1 MIMEVIQKLKIL
13 MALMVL
19 IPSFITHAQVKI
31 GQDLEP
37 VKGAILEL
45 NSNAGGYIGGL
56 RLTNASLANI
66 YDLSPFSDKD
76 FSKADSIALAG
87 AIIYNTNEN
96 LVNEK
101 GVETGIGVYYWDKTK
116 WVKETP
122 DTINA
127 WLVNGNSDT
136 KDYKNFIGTTNRTGL
151 TFKVN
156 DTFAGSIFFDNYN
169 YQLGCSEC
177 PEDDPNEPRGYRSSL
192 SFGLNAGANLHL
204 YVING
209 RGGYNS
215 AFGTNALKSNIDG
228 IHNTAIGHNALKDN
242 SNMTGLHT
250 SGGNTAVGSQAL
262 AKNTSAGNNTAVGYL
277 ALTANQKSGNNTAV
291 GAYALASY
299 NYNGAGSRYNTAVG
313 YQSLW
318 RNTAGYGN
326 SALGYGALIYDQ
338 GNMNTAVGQD
348 ALVIGYYADKNS
360 NSNTA
365 VGFQALYCYSYT
377 GNSTNISDF
386 NTAIGAHAL
395 SNVPGKRNVAI
406 GYKSLEGNSTLA
418 SAFKTGNVVIGAYA
432 QNESISNYN
441 VVIGDSAQ
449 SSGNNNVVIGYNA
462 MVKQLPGTPVQLGNS
477 NIVIGSYRQVSGNN
491 NLVIGNF
498 IHGLDGGSISS
509 AKIGIGTN
517 APQTKFHI
525 KTTGTSTKPV
535 KGFMLQDGNEKHE
548 GWVLTTD
555 ADGYAT
561 WQEINFP
568 EPANPWYLVDDNED
582 GNINPYDAGVIL
594 NNAGRPAIRNTD
606 DAYLKGRVFIGR
618 DWRTPIG
625 FKENGDPIY
634 DEEDND
640 LGGVYK
646 GVMEHYSYILGG
658 MKHLPM
664 FYVSS
669 GDASINR
676 IIVGRG
682 GGNKESNTVVGANAF
697 FKNETGENNVAI
709 GNNALKHNETG
720 SKNTV
725 LGAGAG
731 ATLKGDNNINIGAGT
746 DTGTGDNKINIGNLI
761 FAQNATGNK
770 DTDNVY
776 EGNVG
781 IGTNN
786 PKEKLHV
793 AGGNLYVSE
802 LLGLEEGDNTTG
814 NGIFENRVGIGNK
827 FSRQTGTG
835 NLPDGALHI
844 NATQPPLDPH
854 GWGAR
859 VILESSFVAGP
870 LPWNIP
876 APNGGTGDSP
886 NSINFVLKNGDGSKP
901 KDQNIGSVIYYATH
915 PEGTNTLYQGARL
928 DAIQRKDKND
938 KYFTEYKIQADSLV
952 LYSRRGPIV
961 SNQPFSA
968 PGYGVFSDARLKTN
982 ITPVKYGLSEIMKLK
997 PVNYEMKEKSGVE
1010 RIGFLA
1016 QEVKE
1021 IIPELVIGTE
1031 GNLEKGETLSI
1042 TYGEFAPVLTKAI
1055 QEQQAQ
1061 IESLLKIIE
1070 QLETR
1075 LKAVEETK

>member
-1 MIMEVIQKLKIL
+1 MKVIQRLKVLITL
-13 MALMVL
+13 MALM
-19 IPSFITHAQVKI
+19 PSFITHAQVKI
-31 GQDLEP
+31 GQDVEP
-37 VKGAILEL
+37 VKGAVLEL
-45 NSNAGGYIGGL
+45 NSNSGTGNYIGGL
-56 RLTNASLANI
+56 RLTNVSLANI
-66 YDLSPFSDKD
+66 TDLSPFSDKD
-76 FSKADSIALAG
+76 FSKADSVALAG
-87 AIIYNTNEN
+87 AIVYNTNGN
-96 LVNEK
+96 LVNDK
-101 GVETGIGVYYWDKTK
+101 GDKTGIGVYYWDKTK

-122 DTINA
+122 DTIDA
-127 WLVNGNSDT
+127 WLTKGNSGTNLVD
-136 KDYKNFIGTTNRTGL
+136 NFIGTKDENGL

-156 DTFAGSIFFDNYN
+156 NEFAGRIYYDNYN
-169 YQLGCSEC
+169 YYTG
-177 PEDDPNEPRGYRSSL
+177 EPQAYRSSV
-192 SFGLNAGANLHL
+192 SFGLHAGENFWW
-204 YVING
+204 YG

-215 AFGTNALKSNIDG
+215 AFGTNALKQNIDN
-228 IHNTAIGHNALKDN
+228 IHNTAIGHNALAQN
-242 SNMTGLHT
+242 RSISTNAANW
-250 SGGNTAVGSQAL
+250 NTAVGSQAL
-262 AKNTSAGNNTAVGYL
+262 AQNTDGGWNTAVGFS
-277 ALTANQKSGNNTAV
+277 ALTTNQKGVNNTAI
-291 GAYALASY
+291 
-299 NYNGAGSRYNTAVG
+299 GAGALEKYNDPNSNNARYNTAVG
-313 YQSLW
+313 FNALW
-318 RNTAGYGN
+318 TNVAGWGNTA
-326 SALGYGALIYDQ
+326 LGAGTLKYDR

-348 ALVIGYYADKNS
+348 ALTIGDPSFLSSS

-365 VGFQALYCYSYT
+365 VGFGALYCYGYRVT
-377 GNSTNISDF
+377 GTNIPDF

-395 SNVPGKRNVAI
+395 SNAPGNRNVAI
-406 GYKSLEGNSTLA
+406 GYKALGGNNPSA
-418 SAFKTGNVVIGAYA
+418 SFKTGNVVIGAYA
-432 QNESISNYN
+432 QDQGTYNYN
-441 VVIGDSAQ
+441 IVIGDSAQ
-449 SSGNNNVVIGYNA
+449 TRGNNNVIIGYKAGVNDPQDKA
-462 MVKQLPGTPVQLGNS
+462 Y
-477 NIVIGSYRQVSGNN
+477 IGNN
-491 NLVIGNF
+491 IIIGANAKSPDYLNSLAIGKF
-498 IHGLDGGSISS
+498 IYGIGGTSESN
-509 AKIGIGTN
+509 AKVGIGTS

-555 ADGYAT
+555 TDGYAT

-594 NNAGRPAIRNTD
+594 NNAGKPATRNTD

-625 FKENGDPIY
+625 FKENGKPIY
-634 DEEDND
+634 DEEDDD
-640 LGGVYK
+640 LAGASV
-646 GVMEHYSYILGG
+646 GVMEYYSYIQRG
-658 MKHLPM
+658 MKYLPM

-669 GDASINR
+669 GDASING

-682 GGNKESNTVVGANAF
+682 GGNKESNTVVGQDAS
-697 FKNETGENNVAI
+697 FKNETGKNNVAI
-709 GNNALKHNETG
+709 GNRSLATNETG

-725 LGAGAG
+725 LGSNAG
-731 ATLKGDNNINIGAGT
+731 ATLKGDNNINIGAST

-761 FAQNATGNK
+761 FAQDATGNK
-770 DTDNVY
+770 NTDNVY

-835 NLPDGALHI
+835 NLPGGALHI

-928 DAIQRKDKND
+928 DAIQRQDKND

-982 ITPVKYGLSEIMKLK
+982 ITPVRYGLSEVMKLK
-997 PVNYEMKEKSGVE
+997 PVNYEMKERLGVE
-1010 RIGFLA
+1010 RIGFVA

-1021 IIPELVIGTE
+1021 VIPELVIGTE
-1031 GNLEKGETLSI
+1031 GDLEKGETLSI
-1042 TYGEFAPVLTKAI
+1042 AYGEFAPVLTKAI

-1075 LKAVEETK
+1075 LKALEEMK